1 MPTHQHAK
9 QKQRLMREV
18 NDRLRDVAE
27 LDVSVF
33 ICECTDPHCNSTL
46 ELSLE
51 KYDRIRS
58 VPAWFVLTSD
68 HADPTVDRVVE
79 ENGKFVVA
87 ERSENTHLAEP

>member
-9 QKQRLMREV
+9 QKQMREV

-33 ICECTDPHCNSTL
+33 ICERIDPHCNSTL
-46 ELSLE
+46 ELSLAD
-51 KYDRIRS
+51 YDRIRS
-58 VPAWFVLTSD
+58 VPAWFILTAD
-68 HADPTVDRVVE
+68 HADPTVDRVVK